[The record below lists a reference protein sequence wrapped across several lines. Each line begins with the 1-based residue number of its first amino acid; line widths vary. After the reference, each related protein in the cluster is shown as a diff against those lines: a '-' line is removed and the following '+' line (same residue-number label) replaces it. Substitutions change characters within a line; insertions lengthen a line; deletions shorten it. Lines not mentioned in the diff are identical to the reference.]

1 MLTPQER
8 RTVES
13 FADAFIEG
21 PAVIS
26 PAEVTANIDAHLD
39 RISSKRTQSLR
50 LTLFVIE
57 HVLPRW
63 SLWPF
68 RKPFSSLTRVARKA
82 LITKHL
88 QNAKSTGLL
97 RDLSRIRTLFALGY
111 YGDTRTHSSTKFIPV
126 AKRAKYQNPDKLL
139 PLGLPKLTMHV
150 PATPKIKTD
159 VCVIGSGAAGAVV
172 AAQLAE
178 QGRTTVLLEEGVHLP
193 AVSSTHDEAAMIAKL
208 YKESGLQATVDLDM
222 AVLQGRC
229 VGGSTVIN
237 NAICFRLNDPRL
249 NHTARPDTLQTWA
262 RLGAHLDPT
271 HLTASFD
278 RVEKAL
284 GVGDLHQVQ
293 DQGVPPIEG
302 NNANVL
308 LRGWSSIANQDS
320 TLRDWKSGLFRKNYN
335 RCLGCGHCNFGCPY
349 ERKLSMLETYIPAA
363 VAAGARVVA
372 GCHAT
377 RIDTA
382 RSGVKRVECTLSNGT
397 PLTIEAN
404 SVVVSCGA
412 IGSSVLLMKS
422 GITRNVGTRFSMNA
436 GTPVFARFPKPIESF
451 DGLQMGSY
459 VDLGECLLES
469 LFYPPMSFAVS
480 MPGWFATHFE
490 RMYAYDRF
498 ACAGVLIGTDSNGRI
513 KRTGLFRDL
522 NGPIDYEMT
531 SADLDRLKRGIARM
545 AQVFFAAGAEAVIP
559 ATFVDTEL
567 LPAGNPTFAAILAA
581 LDERIKKPE
590 DLTLSSAHPQGG
602 NPMSDDPKV
611 GVIDSQFRVH
621 GHSNL
626 FVCDASVFP
635 TTIHINPQLT
645 IMALA
650 DYFAHLEVV

>member
-1 MLTPQER
+1 MLSPQER

-21 PAVIS
+21 PTVID
-26 PAEVTANIDAHLD
+26 PGEVAANIDAHLD
-39 RISSKRTQSLR
+39 RVGSKRTKSLR
-50 LTLFVIE
+50 LILFVIE

-68 RKPFSSLTRVARKA
+68 RKPFSELTREARKA

-111 YGDTRTHSSTKFIPV
+111 YGDSRTHPSTNYIPV
-126 AKRAKYQNPDKLL
+126 DQRARYQPDKLR
-139 PLGLPKLTMHV
+139 PLGLPRLPMHT
-150 PATPKIKTD
+150 PTGPKITTD
-159 VCVIGSGAAGAVV
+159 VCVIGSGAAGAIV
-172 AAQLAE
+172 AAALAQQNRE
-178 QGRTTVLLEEGVHLP
+178 VVLLEEGAYVP
-193 AVSSTHDEAAMIAKL
+193 AAESTHKEADMIAKL

-222 AVLQGRC
+222 AVLQGSC
-229 VGGSTVIN
+229 LGGSTVIN

-262 RLGAHLDPT
+262 KLGAHVDGTRL
-271 HLTASFD
+271 AESFD
-278 RVEKAL
+278 QVERTL
-284 GVGDLHQVQ
+284 HVGDLPEVQ
-293 DQGVPPIEG
+293 DQSVSPIEG
-302 NNANVL
+302 NNARVL
-308 LRGWSSIANQDS
+308 LQGWSSVASQDS
-320 TLRDWKSGLFRKNYN
+320 NLSQWKSGLFRKNYN

-363 VAAGARVVA
+363 IAAGARVIP
-372 GCHAT
+372 GCHADKIQLGGNRAT
-377 RIDTA
+377 
-382 RSGVKRVECTLSNGT
+382 SVECTLRGGA
-397 PLTIEAN
+397 PLTVEAR
-404 SVVVSCGA
+404 SVIVACGA

-422 GITRNVGTRFSMNA
+422 GITRNVGSRFSVNA
-436 GTPVFARFPKPIESF
+436 GTPVFAKFPQRIQSF
-451 DGLQMGSY
+451 DGLQMAAY

-480 MPGWFATHFE
+480 LPGWFAMHFQ
-490 RMYAYDRF
+490 RMHAYDQF
-498 ACAGVLIGTDSNGRI
+498 ACGGVLIGTDSNGRI

-531 SADLDRLKRGIARM
+531 TADLQRMKRGIARLT
-545 AQVFFAAGAEAVIP
+545 QVYFAAGAEVVIP

-567 LPAGNPTFAAILAA
+567 LPGVHTSFDAILAA
-581 LDERIKKPE
+581 LDRLIKKPE

-602 NPMSDDPKV
+602 NPMSDDRKV
-611 GVIDSQFRVH
+611 GVVDSQFRVH
-621 GHSNL
+621 GYENL

-650 DYFAHLEVV
+650 HYFANLGAA

>member
-1 MLTPQER
+1 VLSPQER

-21 PAVIS
+21 PAVID

-39 RISSKRTQSLR
+39 RVSSKRTQSLR
-50 LTLFVIE
+50 LVLFVIE

-68 RKPFSSLTRVARKA
+68 RKPFSKLTREARKA

-111 YGDTRTHSSTKFIPV
+111 YGDSRTHPSTNYIPV
-126 AKRAKYQNPDKLL
+126 EQRARYQPDKLQ
-139 PLGLPKLTMHV
+139 PLGLPRLPMH
-150 PATPKIKTD
+150 TPTGPEITTE

-172 AAQLAE
+172 AAALA
-178 QGRTTVLLEEGVHLP
+178 QQNRQVVLLEEGAYVP
-193 AVSSTHDEAAMIAKL
+193 AAASTHKEAEMVAKL

-262 RLGAHLDPT
+262 QLGAHLDGT
-271 HLTASFD
+271 RLTESFNQ
-278 RVEKAL
+278 VEQAL
-284 GVGDLHQVQ
+284 HVGDLHEVQ
-293 DQGVPPIEG
+293 DQAVPPIEG
-302 NNANVL
+302 NNARL
-308 LRGWSSIANQDS
+308 LLQGWSNVASQDS
-320 TLRDWKSGLFRKNYN
+320 NLSHWKSGLFRKNYN

-363 VAAGARVVA
+363 IAAGARVVP
-372 GCHAT
+372 GCHANKIQLGSNRAT
-377 RIDTA
+377 
-382 RSGVKRVECTLSNGT
+382 SVECTLRDGT
-397 PLTIEAN
+397 PLMVKAR
-404 SVVVSCGA
+404 SVVVACGA
-412 IGSSVLLMKS
+412 IGSSILLMKS
-422 GITRNVGTRFSMNA
+422 GITRNVGSRFSFNA
-436 GTPVFARFPKPIESF
+436 GTPVFARFPQRIQSF
-451 DGLQMGSY
+451 DGLQMAAY

-469 LFYPPMSFAVS
+469 LFYPPMSFAIS
-480 MPGWFATHFE
+480 LPGWFAKHFQ
-490 RMYAYDRF
+490 RMHAYDQF
-498 ACAGVLIGTDSNGRI
+498 ACGGVLIGTAANGRI

-531 SADLDRLKRGIARM
+531 AADLQRMKRGIARL
-545 AQVFFAAGAEAVIP
+545 AQVFFAAGAEVVIP

-567 LPAGNPTFAAILAA
+567 LPEEHPTFEALLAA
-581 LDERIKKPE
+581 LDKLIKKPE

-602 NPMSDDPKV
+602 NPMSDDPKI
-611 GVIDSQFRVH
+611 GVLNSQFRVH
-621 GHSNL
+621 GYENL
-626 FVCDASVFP
+626 FVCDASIFP

-650 DYFAHLEVV
+650 HYFAHLGVV

>member
-1 MLTPQER
+1 MLSPQER

-39 RISSKRTQSLR
+39 RISSKRTQSLK

-63 SLWPF
+63 SWWPF
-68 RKPFSSLTRVARKA
+68 RKPFSSMTRDARRE
-82 LITKHL
+82 LIAKHL

-111 YGDTRTHSSTKFIPV
+111 YGDSRTHPSTKFVPV
-126 AKRAKYQNPDKLL
+126 VERAKYHNPDKLL
-139 PLGLPKLTMHV
+139 PLGLPELKMHV
-150 PATPKIKTD
+150 PTGPKITTD

-172 AAQLAE
+172 AAHLAQ
-178 QGRTTVLLEEGVHLP
+178 QGRTTVLLEEGEHIP
-193 AVSSTHDEAAMIAKL
+193 AVTATHDEAAMIAKH
-208 YKESGLQATVDLDM
+208 YKESGLQTTVDLDM

-237 NAICFRLNDPRL
+237 NAICFRLNDPKL
-249 NHTARPDTLQTWA
+249 NHTARPDTLRIWA
-262 RLGAHLDPT
+262 QLGAHLDT
-271 HLTASFD
+271 ARLTASYA
-278 RVEKAL
+278 RVEQVL
-284 GVGDLHQVQ
+284 RVGDLHQVQ
-293 DQGVPPIEG
+293 DPAVPPIEG

-308 LRGWSSIANQDS
+308 LRGWSSVASQDPS
-320 TLRDWKSGLFRKNYN
+320 LGHWKSGLFRKNYN
-335 RCLGCGHCNFGCPY
+335 RCLGCGYCNFGCPY

-363 VAAGARVVA
+363 VDAGARVVP

-377 RIDTA
+377 KIHTA
-382 RSGVKRVECTLSNGT
+382 GRRAKSVECTLGNGAS
-397 PLTIEAN
+397 LTIEAN
-404 SVVVSCGA
+404 SVVVACGA
-412 IGSSVLLMKS
+412 IGSSVLLMNS
-422 GITRNVGTRFSMNA
+422 GITRNVGTRFSVNA
-436 GTPVFARFPKPIESF
+436 GTPVFARFPQPINSF
-451 DGLQMGSY
+451 DGLQMAAY

-480 MPGWFATHFE
+480 MPGWFATHFQ
-490 RMYAYDRF
+490 RMDAYDRF
-498 ACAGVLIGTDSNGRI
+498 ACAGVLIGTDYNGRI
-513 KRTGLFRDL
+513 KRWGLFRDL

-531 SADLDRLKRGIARM
+531 AEDLERMKRGIARM
-545 AQVFFAAGAEAVIP
+545 AQVFFAAGAEVVIP

-567 LPAGNPTFAAILAA
+567 LPAGNPTFAALFAA
-581 LDERIKKPE
+581 LDKRIKKPE

-602 NPMSDDPKV
+602 NPMSDDPEM

-621 GHSNL
+621 GYENL
-626 FVCDASVFP
+626 FVCDASIFP
-635 TTIHINPQLT
+635 TTLHINPQLT

-650 DYFAHLEVV
+650 DYFAHSGAV